1 MSDEY
6 RAMSVQKGTGQ
17 PKKIERFE
25 DLIAWQKARELT
37 KQIYNVT
44 AKKPF
49 SSDFG
54 LREQIQRAAVSI
66 MSNLAE
72 GFERGSSSE
81 FHQFIVI
88 AKASCAEVRSQL
100 YTALDISYI
109 TKEEFNAVNNL
120 AAEVSR
126 IIGGLKVSVNKQRTK
141 K

>member
-1 MSDEY
+1 MGS
-6 RAMSVQKGTGQ
+6 
-17 PKKIERFE
+17 KKIERFE

-37 KQIYNVT
+37 RQIYNVT

-109 TKEEFNAVNNL
+109 TKEEFNVVNNL

-126 IIGGLKVSVNKQRTK
+126 IIGGLKVTVNKQRTK

>member
-1 MSDEY
+1 MSDEC
-6 RAMSVQKGTGQ
+6 RAMSS
-17 PKKIERFE
+17 KKIEKFE

-54 LREQIQRAAVSI
+54 LREQIQRATVSI

-72 GFERGSSSE
+72 GFERGSTSE

-88 AKASCAEVRSQL
+88 AKASCAEVRSQIF
-100 YTALDISYI
+100 TALDIGYI
-109 TKEEFNAVNNL
+109 TKEEFN
-120 AAEVSR
+120 
-126 IIGGLKVSVNKQRTK
+126 
-141 K
+141 

>member
-1 MSDEY
+1 MS
-6 RAMSVQKGTGQ
+6 SQ
-17 PKKIERFE
+17 KIEKFE

-54 LREQIQRAAVSI
+54 LREQIQRATVSI

-100 YTALDISYI
+100 YTALDIGYI
-109 TKEEFNAVNNL
+109 TKEEFNFVNNL
-120 AAEVSR
+120 AAEVAR

>member
-1 MSDEY
+1 MPGNEF
-6 RAMSVQKGTGQ
+6 
-17 PKKIERFE
+17 KKIERFE

-54 LREQIQRAAVSI
+54 LREQIQRATVSI

-100 YTALDISYI
+100 YTALDIGYL
-109 TKEEFNAVNNL
+109 TKEEFNVVNNL
-120 AAEVSR
+120 AVEVSR
-126 IIGGLKVSVNKQRTK
+126 IIGGLKESVNKQRTK